1 MRTRLRARLAEQ
13 ERTTERATE
22 ELASLKAE
30 LRLLREVL
38 DVLPIGV
45 VVRDGEGRERF
56 RNRRGMGPTGDLHA
70 DALVAGAVA
79 SLLDS
84 SSSVGARETVEL
96 HGPPRRSVEVT
107 VQRVGDDAL
116 VAVLEDATDRH
127 RVDALRRDFVE
138 NVNHELRTP
147 IGALGVLVE
156 AMEGESDPD
165 VVRRLTGR
173 MAGEVQRA
181 RALIEDLLQ
190 LSSVERAVAPV
201 HVPVDVADV
210 VAAAVARVEAVAEQ
224 AGVRVERH
232 PIAPGALPP
241 VLGDADQLVSAVAN
255 LLDNAVKYS
264 PSGSTVELT
273 VTAADDDV
281 LSVVVRDHGVGIPA
295 KDLDRVFE
303 RFYRVDRARDR
314 RTGGTGL
321 GLAIVRNVAVAH
333 GGDVTVSS
341 VEGEGSTFALR
352 LKQAP

>member
-1 MRTRLRARLAEQ
+1 MRTRLRARLEEQ
-13 ERTTERATE
+13 ERTTERVTE
-22 ELASLKAE
+22 ELTTLRAE

-45 VVRDGEGRERF
+45 VVRDGDGRERF
-56 RNRRGMGPTGDLHA
+56 RNRRGLGPTGDLHA

-84 SSSVGARETVEL
+84 SGPAGATETVEL
-96 HGPPRRSVEVT
+96 HGPPRRSVEVSIE
-107 VQRVGDDAL
+107 RVGGDAL

-127 RVDALRRDFVE
+127 RLDALRRDFVE

-156 AMEGESDPD
+156 AMERESDPD

-173 MAGEVQRA
+173 MAGEVHRA

-201 HVPVDVADV
+201 HVAVDLAGV
-210 VAAAVARVEAVAEQ
+210 VEAAAARVEAVAER
-224 AGVRVERH
+224 AEVRLEVA
-232 PIAPGALPP
+232 PVAPGSLPP
-241 VLGDADQLVSAVAN
+241 VLGDAEQLVSAVAN
-255 LLDNAVKYS
+255 LIDNAVKYS
-264 PSGSTVELT
+264 PSGSVVEVTVDVPDGDT
-273 VTAADDDV
+273 V
-281 LSVVVRDHGVGIPA
+281 SVAVRDRGVGIPA

-321 GLAIVRNVAVAH
+321 GLAIVRNVAVSH
-333 GGDVTVSS
+333 GGDVSVSS
-341 VEGEGSTFALR
+341 VEGEGSTFTLR
-352 LKQAP
+352 LKQAT

>member
-1 MRTRLRARLAEQ
+1 MAEQ
-13 ERTTERATE
+13 ERTAARVTE
-22 ELASLKAE
+22 ELATQSAE

-45 VVRDGEGRERF
+45 VVRDGEGHEWF
-56 RNRRGMGPTGDLHA
+56 RNRRGGSPTGDLHA

-84 SSSVGARETVEL
+84 AEPAHARETVEL
-96 HGPPRRSVEVT
+96 HGPPRRSVEV
-107 VQRVGDDAL
+107 RVERVAGAAL
-116 VAVLEDATDRH
+116 VAVLEDVTDRH
-127 RVDALRRDFVE
+127 RLDALRRDFVE

-181 RALIEDLLQ
+181 RDLIEDLLQ
-190 LSSVERAVAPV
+190 LGSIERGVDPV
-201 HVPVDVADV
+201 HVPVEV
-210 VAAAVARVEAVAEQ
+210 VALIDAAVARVQASAERAEVRLDVAP
-224 AGVRVERH
+224 VERM
-232 PIAPGALPP
+232 PS
-241 VLGDADQLVSAVAN
+241 VLGHVDHLVSAVAN
-255 LLDNAVKYS
+255 LLDNAIKYS
-264 PSGSTVELT
+264 PAGSAVE
-273 VTAADDDV
+273 VQVQVVADGELVDIA
-281 LSVVVRDHGVGIPA
+281 VRDHGVGIPA

-321 GLAIVRNVAVAH
+321 GLAIVRNVAAAH
-333 GGDVTVSS
+333 GGQVFVTS
-341 VEGEGSTFALR
+341 VEGEGSTFTLR
-352 LKQAP
+352 LQRAP

>member
-22 ELASLKAE
+22 ELATLQAE
-30 LRLLREVL
+30 LRLLRDVL

-45 VVRDGEGRERF
+45 VVRDGGGRERF
-56 RNRRGMGPTGDLHA
+56 RNRRGLGPTGDLHA
-70 DALVAGAVA
+70 DSLVAGAVA
-79 SLLDS
+79 SLLESADP
-84 SSSVGARETVEL
+84 VGTRETVEL

-107 VQRVGDDAL
+107 IERVGEAAL
-116 VAVLEDATDRH
+116 VAVLEDVTDRH
-127 RVDALRRDFVE
+127 RLDALRRDFVE

-156 AMEGESDPD
+156 ALENESDPE

-190 LSSVERAVAPV
+190 LSSVERAVSPI
-201 HVPVDVADV
+201 HVAVDIVEV
-210 VAAAVARVEAVAEQ
+210 VAAAEARVEAAAER
-224 AGVRVERH
+224 AEVRLDVM
-232 PIAPGALPP
+232 PIAPGSVPP
-241 VLGDADQLVSAVAN
+241 VLGDAGQLLSAVTN

-264 PSGSTVELT
+264 PPGSVVDVE
-273 VTAADDDV
+273 VDAADEESV
-281 LSVVVRDHGVGIPA
+281 AVVVRDRGVGIPA

-321 GLAIVRNVAVAH
+321 GLAIVRNVAVSH
-333 GGDVTVSS
+333 GGDVSVAS
-341 VEGEGSTFALR
+341 VEGEGSTFTLR
-352 LKQAP
+352 VRRSP

>member
-1 MRTRLRARLAEQ
+1 M
-13 ERTTERATE
+13 ERVAE
-22 ELASLKAE
+22 ELASSEDE

-45 VVRDGEGRERF
+45 VVRDADGRERY

-79 SLLDS
+79 SLL
-84 SSSVGARETVEL
+84 GASDPEGTRETVEL
-96 HGPPRRSVEVT
+96 HGPPRRSVEVS
-107 VQRVGDDAL
+107 VHPVGDGAR

-156 AMEGESDPD
+156 AMEGESDPE
-165 VVRRLTGR
+165 VVRRLAGR
-173 MAGEVQRA
+173 MAGEVHRA
-181 RALIEDLLQ
+181 GDLIEDLLQ
-190 LSSVERAVAPV
+190 LSSIERAATPDRAVVSLAEV
-201 HVPVDVADV
+201 VEAAVVR
-210 VAAAVARVEAVAEQ
+210 VAAAAERAEVRIEA
-224 AGVRVERH
+224 
-232 PIAPGALPP
+232 GATDGE
-241 VLGDADQLVSAVAN
+241 VIGDAGQLVSAVAN

-264 PSGSTVELT
+264 PSGSDVE
-273 VTAADDDV
+273 VSVEPDDAWWAV
-281 LSVVVRDHGVGIPA
+281 IVRDHGVGIPA

-321 GLAIVRNVAVAH
+321 GLAIVRNVAVSH
-333 GGDVTVSS
+333 GGEVSVSS
-341 VEGEGSTFALR
+341 VEGEGSTFTLR
-352 LKQAP
+352 LQRAL

>member
-1 MRTRLRARLAEQ
+1 MRNRLRARLAEQ
-13 ERTTERATE
+13 ERTTERVTAEVTA
-22 ELASLKAE
+22 LRAE
-30 LRLLREVL
+30 LQLLREVL

-45 VVRDGEGRERF
+45 VVRDAEGNERF
-56 RNRRGMGPTGDLHA
+56 RNQRGLGPTGDLHA

-79 SLLDS
+79 SLLDLQEP
-84 SSSVGARETVEL
+84 VGARETVEL
-96 HGPPRRSVEVT
+96 HGPPRRSVEVR
-107 VQRVGDDAL
+107 VHGVGDGAL

-173 MAGEVQRA
+173 MAGEVHRA

-190 LSSVERAVAPV
+190 LSSIERAVAPA
-201 HVPVDVADV
+201 HVEVDLADV
-210 VAAAVARVEAVAEQ
+210 VAAAVHRVEAVAER
-224 AGVRVERH
+224 AGVG
-232 PIAPGALPP
+232 IAVAPHVPAV
-241 VLGDADQLVSAVAN
+241 VLGDVDQLVSAVAN
-255 LLDNAVKYS
+255 LLDNAIKYS
-264 PSGSTVELT
+264 PSDSTVDVELRT
-273 VTAADDDV
+273 EDGGEVA
-281 LSVVVRDHGVGIPA
+281 VVVRDHGVGIPA

-321 GLAIVRNVAVAH
+321 GLAIVRNVAATH
-333 GGDVTVSS
+333 GGDVSVAS
-341 VEGEGSTFALR
+341 VEGEGSTFTLR
-352 LKQAP
+352 LQRAP